1 MSSERSRSDVLVG
14 VVLAVLAVL
23 AVLVGVGAIIGAGVA
38 IARGLVICFWE
49 VGSCVPF
56 SSWVNQSSLA
66 GAGVFYIRAL
76 YKIFFV
82 FGA

>member
-1 MSSERSRSDVLVG
+1 MSSEKSSSDVP
-14 VVLAVLAVL
+14 VVVVL

-56 SSWVNQSSLA
+56 ST
-66 GAGVFYIRAL
+66 
-76 YKIFFV
+76 
-82 FGA
+82 

>member
-1 MSSERSRSDVLVG
+1 MSSEKSSSDVP
-14 VVLAVLAVL
+14 VVVVL

-56 SSWVNQSSLA
+56 STQVNQSSLS
-66 GAGVFYIRAL
+66 GAGVFLHPSVVKYFSGA
-76 YKIFFV
+76 YKL
-82 FGA
+82 AD

>member
-1 MSSERSRSDVLVG
+1 MSSERSSSGVPVG
-14 VVLAVLAVL
+14 VVL

-66 GAGVFYIRAL
+66 GAGVFLHLSVVKY
-76 YKIFFV
+76 FFR
-82 FGA
+82 GA